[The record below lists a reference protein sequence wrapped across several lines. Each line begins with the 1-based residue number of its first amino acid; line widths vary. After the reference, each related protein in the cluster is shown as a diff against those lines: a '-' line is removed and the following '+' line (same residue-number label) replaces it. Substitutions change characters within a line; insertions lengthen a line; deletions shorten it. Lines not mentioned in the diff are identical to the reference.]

1 MTTLDQQAA
10 PRFVRRTADNPS
22 PMTLDGT
29 NSYVLFTADDT
40 AAVIIDPGP
49 ELEAHLQEL
58 GELVGERELRGIVLT
73 HHHWDHSD
81 LLKTV
86 DEWAPQTPVF
96 AVDSRF
102 ARFVPALEH
111 DDLHGDDAILEFG
124 PADTDRIQLIPT
136 PGHTLDSISVLYG
149 SVLFSGDTVLGRGTA
164 VIMHG
169 DGSVEKYLDSLTRL
183 RAMVDEGLVTEIQPA
198 HGETITNPGQV
209 LDYYIAHRRERLD
222 EVRAA
227 LKEHEAELT
236 GVEISPE
243 HELTEKVGQTVYATA
258 PQDMRATVNTIVAAQ
273 LEYVQKHG

>member
-1 MTTLDQQAA
+1 MMTADQQPA
-10 PRFVRRTADNPS
+10 PRFACRTADNPS

-29 NSYVLFTADDT
+29 NSYVLFTADDK

-49 ELEAHLQEL
+49 EINEHLEAL
-58 GELVGERELRGIVLT
+58 GELVGDRELRGIVLT

-81 LLKTV
+81 LLKSV

-111 DDLHGDDAILEFG
+111 ANLHGDDAVLEFG
-124 PADTDRIQLIPT
+124 PADADRIQLIST
-136 PGHTLDSISVLYG
+136 PGHTLDSISVLFG
-149 SVLFSGDTVLGRGTA
+149 RVLFSGDTVLGRGTT

-183 RAMVDEGLVTEIQPA
+183 RAMVDEGLITEIQPA
-198 HGETITNPGQV
+198 HGDAIAEPAEV
-209 LDYYIAHRRERLD
+209 LDYYISHRRERLD

-227 LKEHEAELT
+227 LKEHEAELD
-236 GVEISPE
+236 GAEISPE
-243 HELTEKVGQTVYATA
+243 HPLTEAVGRIVYATA
-258 PQDMRATVNTIVAAQ
+258 PQNMRATVNTIVAAQ

>member
-1 MTTLDQQAA
+1 MTTPDQQPT

-22 PMTLDGT
+22 LMTLDGT

-40 AAVIIDPGP
+40 AAVMIDPGP
-49 ELEAHLQEL
+49 ELAEHLQAL
-58 GELVGERELRGIVLT
+58 GELVEDRELRGIVLT

-86 DEWAPQTPVF
+86 DDWAPQTPVF

-102 ARFVPALEH
+102 ARFVPALETDH
-111 DDLHGDDAILEFG
+111 LHGDDAVIEFG

-136 PGHTLDSISVLYG
+136 PGHTLDSISVLFG
-149 SVLFSGDTVLGRGTA
+149 SVLFSGDTVLGRGTT

-198 HGETITNPGQV
+198 HGDTITDPGEV

-236 GVEISPE
+236 GVDISPG
-243 HELTEKVGQTVYATA
+243 HELTEKVGRTVYATA
-258 PQDMRATVNTIVAAQ
+258 PQDMRETVNTIVAAQ

>member
-1 MTTLDQQAA
+1 MTTPDQQPA

-22 PMTLDGT
+22 LMTLDGT

-40 AAVIIDPGP
+40 AAVIVDPGP
-49 ELEAHLQEL
+49 ELEAHLQAL
-58 GELVGERELRGIVLT
+58 GELVGDRELRGIVLT

-102 ARFVPALEH
+102 ARFIPALEP

-124 PADTDRIQLIPT
+124 PAATDRIQLIPT
-136 PGHTLDSISVLYG
+136 PGHTLDSISVLFG
-149 SVLFSGDTVLGRGTA
+149 SVLFSGDTVLGRGTT

-198 HGETITNPGQV
+198 HGETITDPGEV

-243 HELTEKVGQTVYATA
+243 HELTEKVGRTVYATA
-258 PQDMRATVNTIVAAQ
+258 PQDMRETVNTIVAAQ

>member
-1 MTTLDQQAA
+1 MTTPDQQPT

-22 PMTLDGT
+22 LMTLDGT

-40 AAVIIDPGP
+40 AAVMIDPGP
-49 ELEAHLQEL
+49 ELAEHLQAL
-58 GELVGERELRGIVLT
+58 GGIVGDRELRGIVLT

-86 DEWAPQTPVF
+86 DDWAPQTPVF

-102 ARFVPALEH
+102 ARFVPALET
-111 DDLHGDDAILEFG
+111 DDLHGDDAVLEFG
-124 PADTDRIQLIPT
+124 PAGTDRIQLIPT
-136 PGHTLDSISVLYG
+136 PGHTLDSISVLFG
-149 SVLFSGDTVLGRGTA
+149 SVLFSGDTVLGRGTT

-198 HGETITNPGQV
+198 HGDTITDPAEV

-236 GVEISPE
+236 GVDISPG
-243 HELTEKVGQTVYATA
+243 HELTEKVGRTVYATA
-258 PQDMRATVNTIVAAQ
+258 PQDMWETVNTIVAAQ